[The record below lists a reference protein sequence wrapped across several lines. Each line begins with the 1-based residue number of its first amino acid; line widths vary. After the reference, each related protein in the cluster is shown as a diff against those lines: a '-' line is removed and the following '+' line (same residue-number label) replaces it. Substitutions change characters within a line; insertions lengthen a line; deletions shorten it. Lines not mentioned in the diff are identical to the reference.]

1 MQAYR
6 LETKVSQNSTLI
18 LHSLPFHTGEVVEVI
33 ILSKSPESSA
43 PGQYPLRGKALV
55 YLNPTEPVAQTDW
68 EGAA

>member
-33 ILSKSPESSA
+33 ILSKPSESSTRE
-43 PGQYPLRGKALV
+43 QYSLRGKAIV

-68 EGAA
+68 ESGA